1 MAVLEVN
8 PSRLAAAARSIGDAS
23 ANIDAAL
30 EQLLAVAGVLG
41 DSWTGEAQSAFES
54 AHGRFDQSMRER
66 ARLVDAI
73 ATALGEL
80 ATSYS
85 DADLAGQRALGDS

>member
-1 MAVLEVN
+1 MATIEVN

-30 EQLLAVAGVLG
+30 EQLLGIAGVLR
-41 DSWTGEAQSAFES
+41 DSWSGEAQSAFDS
-54 AHGRFDQSMRER
+54 AHGRFDLSMRER
-66 ARLVDAI
+66 SALVDAI
-73 ATALGEL
+73 ATTLDDL

-85 DADLAGQRALGDS
+85 ETDLAGQRALGG

>member
-41 DSWTGEAQSAFES
+41 DSWTGEAQSAFDS

>member
-41 DSWTGEAQSAFES
+41 DSWTGEAQSAFDS

-73 ATALGEL
+73 ATTLGEL

>member
-1 MAVLEVN
+1 MVALEVN

-23 ANIDAAL
+23 VNIDAAL

-41 DSWTGEAQSAFES
+41 ESWSGEAQSAFDS
-54 AHGRFDQSMRER
+54 AHRRFDQSMRER
-66 ARLVDAI
+66 AVLVDAI
-73 ATALGEL
+73 ATTLDEL

-85 DADLAGQRALGDS
+85 NADLAGQRALGDS